1 MAKGKVLIVDDDVD
15 IVEAMKVVL
24 SSKGYQVSS
33 AQDSSVAQACLE
45 KDLPDVIIL
54 DVMMRSPQEGFGFA
68 RWLHQHDT
76 FKTIPVLMLSGVK
89 GETGIDFKSEA
100 GDEAWLPVAAFLDKP
115 VKPDVLVEKVAS
127 LIKSS

>member
-1 MAKGKVLIVDDDVD
+1 MALGKVLIVDDDVD

-33 AQDSSVAQACLE
+33 AEDSDVAQENL
-45 KDLPDVIIL
+45 KTDVPDLIIL
-54 DVMMRSPQEGFGFA
+54 DVMMRSPQEGFAFS
-68 RWLHQHDT
+68 RWLHQNDT
-76 FKTIPVLMLSGVK
+76 FKHIPVLMLSGVK

-100 GDEAWLPVAAFLDKP
+100 GDDAWLPVAAFLDKP

-127 LIKSS
+127 LIKTS

>member
-24 SSKGYQVSS
+24 SSKGYEVSS
-33 AQDSSVAQACLE
+33 AQDSSVAEACLE
-45 KDLPDVIIL
+45 NDMPDVIIL

-68 RWLHQHDT
+68 RWLHQHET
-76 FKTIPVLMLSGVK
+76 FKAIPVLMLSGVK

-115 VKPDVLVEKVAS
+115 IKPDVLIEKVAS
-127 LIKSS
+127 LIKRS